1 MTVSGR
7 MPPSRWSCSSTL
19 GTVRIW
25 SSVGLTSL
33 CSHLIHH
40 ERHRGRRFAADGE
53 RARRTQRFQRRAE
66 AGGIVGVQLQ
76 DRLTLLEVISGLGQ
90 AADAGRVA
98 DVVLLARAAGAQA
111 PRRDADRERAEVRYP
126 AG

>member
-33 CSHLIHH
+33 CSHLIHN

-53 RARRTQRFQRRAE
+53 RAWRTQRFQSGGE
-66 AGGIVGVQLQ
+66 AAGIVGVQFQHGLA
-76 DRLTLLEVISGLGQ
+76 LLDVIPGLGQ

-98 DVVLLARAAGAQA
+98 DVVLL
-111 PRRDADRERAEVRYP
+111 
-126 AG
+126 